1 MGVSRASRPGHAS
14 RLAHGGWATAH
25 LSARTERIGKRDGQ
39 RRGTPS
45 HAAHRL
51 RSRATLA
58 CVAVDRN
65 GWLGV
70 ARGLEIAR
78 GGRNLS
84 SLAGDR
90 AGWLEV
96 TDLLLRDHLRER
108 HERSPDLRDSQSV
121 LRTPKRYAKDDE
133 DVCMHV
139 CARLL
144 EDGAEKEGPEHE
156 CRAGGRRG
164 SLGLATEIRPR
175 WRERRVKREGSAR
188 SQRLGAETV
197 PRCTCV

>member
-1 MGVSRASRPGHAS
+1 M
-14 RLAHGGWATAH
+14 
-25 LSARTERIGKRDGQ
+25 
-39 RRGTPS
+39 
-45 HAAHRL
+45 
-51 RSRATLA
+51 
-58 CVAVDRN
+58 
-65 GWLGV
+65 
-70 ARGLEIAR
+70 
-78 GGRNLS
+78 S

-96 TDLLLRDHLRER
+96 TDLLIRDHLRER

-121 LRTPKRYAKDDE
+121 LRTPKRYVKDDE
-133 DVCMHV
+133 DVCIHV

-175 WRERRVKREGSAR
+175 WRERRVKREGSER
-188 SQRLGAETV
+188 SQRLGAEMV

>member
-58 CVAVDRN
+58 CVAVDRT

-70 ARGLEIAR
+70 AWGLKIAR

-96 TDLLLRDHLRER
+96 TDLLIRDHLRER

-121 LRTPKRYAKDDE
+121 LRTPKRYVKDDE
-133 DVCMHV
+133 DVCIHV

-144 EDGAEKEGPEHE
+144 EDSRWPPPAKHGVRSEA
-156 CRAGGRRG
+156 RQITGRR
-164 SLGLATEIRPR
+164 
-175 WRERRVKREGSAR
+175 
-188 SQRLGAETV
+188 
-197 PRCTCV
+197 PRCLPVRARLPCG